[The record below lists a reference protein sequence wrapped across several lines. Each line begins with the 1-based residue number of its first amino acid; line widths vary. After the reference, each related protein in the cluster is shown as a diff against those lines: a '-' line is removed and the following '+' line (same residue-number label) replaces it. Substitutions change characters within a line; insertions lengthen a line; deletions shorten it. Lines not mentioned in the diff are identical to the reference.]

1 MIKDK
6 QLILNYFEKILT
18 DSGIDKE
25 TKNLFV
31 FKKIIY
37 LGDEISENDLLN
49 ALNPII
55 QSDSLYKNTVSDYV
69 KKYYLS
75 KGEFNKAKEFEISK
89 NN

>member
-31 FKKIIY
+31 FKKLFI
-37 LGDEISENDLLN
+37 
-49 ALNPII
+49 
-55 QSDSLYKNTVSDYV
+55 
-69 KKYYLS
+69 
-75 KGEFNKAKEFEISK
+75 
-89 NN
+89 